1 MLKFTDKDQLWT
13 SMDRSASN
21 VRQMKLKVIIFE
33 KLSTNSLHICRH
45 CVTEMNLDFPLLE
58 KKENRGDTIM
68 SI

>member
-1 MLKFTDKDQLWT
+1 MW
-13 SMDRSASN
+13 SM
-21 VRQMKLKVIIFE
+21 KKVIIFE

-58 KKENRGDTIM
+58 KKENKGDTIM